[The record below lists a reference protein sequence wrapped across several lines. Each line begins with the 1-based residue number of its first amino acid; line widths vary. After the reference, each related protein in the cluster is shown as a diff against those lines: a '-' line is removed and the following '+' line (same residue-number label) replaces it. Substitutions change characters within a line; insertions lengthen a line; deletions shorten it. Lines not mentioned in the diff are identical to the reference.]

1 MFKTP
6 VSKLDKNCYLGKRV
20 IIAEVILRTGL
31 QEIIYLTFGIPMQWR
46 EPRNQ
51 TNLTKS
57 FPFLSDLE
65 DSRKY
70 QVGPQIK
77 KNLNQIVNDP
87 WFCFKAD
94 VKKMLGNY
102 KAENYKEIVSNV
114 FQNYN
119 ITTK

>member
-1 MFKTP
+1 
-6 VSKLDKNCYLGKRV
+6 
-20 IIAEVILRTGL
+20 
-31 QEIIYLTFGIPMQWR
+31 MQWR
-46 EPRNQ
+46 EPTNQ

-77 KNLNQIVNDP
+77 KNLNQIVNDA